1 MTAYEYFINLGLI
14 NFVIIHVSDPD
25 TDFLPGSESGTSS
38 GSDQELVFRG
48 ARSGSGFS
56 FKVIKMSLRDQISR
70 YY

>member
-1 MTAYEYFINLGLI
+1 M
-14 NFVIIHVSDPD
+14 VSDPD